1 MDISLCRS
9 AVKRKEKSYCNNA
22 LKVKGLTPSHM
33 WTYTTWKRVL
43 GWIVPITRLST
54 CREKV
59 EMGSGVGAVAIHT
72 ATANWPN
79 WSEQL
84 CLRRSDLAHV
94 YNGEDIRYHILT
106 NCG

>member
-1 MDISLCRS
+1 
-9 AVKRKEKSYCNNA
+9 
-22 LKVKGLTPSHM
+22 
-33 WTYTTWKRVL
+33 
-43 GWIVPITRLST
+43 
-54 CREKV
+54 
-59 EMGSGVGAVAIHT
+59 MGSGVGAVAIHT

-94 YNGEDIRYHILT
+94 YIGEDIRYHILT